1 MNNQMVR
8 WIGSV
13 ALLLGFAVLFT
24 QCNKTEQVEPST
36 TDGILVAGR
45 EAAANP
51 GDPCSCLAAN
61 FGPASLSDEEIAAL
75 AFMREE
81 EKMARDV
88 YLNLY
93 EKWNV
98 RIFSNIA
105 RSEQR
110 HMDAILCLLERYG
123 LEDPTDGQPAGSF
136 QNAALQEL
144 YDGLMAQ
151 GEESLVAALT
161 VGATIE
167 DVDILD
173 LQQNLDDAAIDN
185 DDIQAVFNNL
195 ARGSRNHLRAFT
207 RELEKLGASYEVQYI
222 SEADYDAILSSG
234 PERGEGLCGNGPRLG
249 QGNGQGNGSCDG
261 NGPHGNQGNGNHCGN
276 CPNNGNG
283 AGNGSGNCDGNGPHG
298 NQGGNGNGNGNNNG
312 TGNNG
317 PGNGNGGN
325 NGGGNNGPGN
335 GNGGR
340 GQ

>member
-1 MNNQMVR
+1 MKEKTAGRVVRVESKHISTKKDTVMKNQMVR

-13 ALLLGFAVLFT
+13 ALLLGFAMLFT
-24 QCNKTEQVEPST
+24 QCEKNEQAEPSAA
-36 TDGILVAGR
+36 DGIMVTDRGV
-45 EAAANP
+45 AANP

-61 FGPASLSDEEIAAL
+61 FDPADLSEEEIAAL

-81 EKMARDV
+81 EKLARDV

-123 LEDPTDGQPAGSF
+123 LEDPTDGRAVGSF
-136 QNAALQEL
+136 QDGTLQEL
-144 YDGLMAQ
+144 YDRLMAQ

-173 LQQNLDDAAIDN
+173 LQQNLDAPAIDN
-185 DDIQAVFNNL
+185 DDIKAVFNNL

-234 PERGEGLCGNGPRLG
+234 PERGEGLCGNGPRAG
-249 QGNGQGNGSCDG
+249 QGNG
-261 NGPHGNQGNGNHCGN
+261 P
-276 CPNNGNG
+276 
-283 AGNGSGNCDGNGPHG
+283 
-298 NQGGNGNGNGNNNG
+298 GNGNGNCDG
-312 TGNNG
+312 NG
-317 PGNGNGGN
+317 PGNGNGG
-325 NGGGNNGPGN
+325 GG
-335 GNGGR
+335 
-340 GQ
+340 Q

>member
-24 QCNKTEQVEPST
+24 QCNKTEQVEPSA
-36 TDGILVAGR
+36 TDGIMVADR
-45 EAAANP
+45 DVAANP
-51 GDPCSCLAAN
+51 GDPCSCLTAN
-61 FGPASLSDEEIAAL
+61 FDPASLSDEEIAAL

-110 HMDAILCLLERYG
+110 HMDAIFCLLERYG
-123 LEDPTDGQPAGSF
+123 LDDPADGQPAGAF

-173 LQQNLDDAAIDN
+173 LQQNLDATAIDN
-185 DDIQAVFNNL
+185 DDIKAVFNNL

-207 RELEKLGASYEVQYI
+207 RELEKLGASYEVRYI

-234 PERGEGLCGNGPRLG
+234 PERGEGLCGNGPRAG
-249 QGNGQGNGSCDG
+249 QGNGPGNCDG
-261 NGPHGNQGNGNHCGN
+261 AGPHGNSNQNGA

-283 AGNGSGNCDGNGPHG
+283 PGNGSGNCDGNGPHG
-298 NQGGNGNGNGNNNG
+298 NQGGNGNGNGNNG
-312 TGNNG
+312 GGNNG

-325 NGGGNNGPGN
+325 NGGGN